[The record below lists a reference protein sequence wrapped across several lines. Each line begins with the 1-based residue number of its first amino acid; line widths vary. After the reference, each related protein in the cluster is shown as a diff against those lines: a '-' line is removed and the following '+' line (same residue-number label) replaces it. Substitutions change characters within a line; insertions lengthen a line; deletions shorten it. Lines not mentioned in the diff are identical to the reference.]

1 MMFSLLFYNMY
12 NDFDEERQ
20 LNVLCHINMSVE
32 PQHLVGLSIATLSQR
47 IISVPLYF
55 VNLDSERV
63 AFDSSK
69 RYLEKQVSI
78 RPPDATDVI

>member
-1 MMFSLLFYNMY
+1 MSHKYVSGAATFSRF
-12 NDFDEERQ
+12 
-20 LNVLCHINMSVE
+20 INS
-32 PQHLVGLSIATLSQR
+32 HAFAANYFRT
-47 IISVPLYF
+47 LYF